1 MLYIFQHYT
10 FFFTQR
16 ETCKSLYLTLTDFLN
31 LREAACSGQQIF
43 AVRGGDYVQTGVV
56 AGISLGQFLGQ
67 KVVFWGIL
75 GQKRTYEDRASSYNL
90 EMQLFVIY
98 RRIHALGRSF
108 SILEN

>member
-1 MLYIFQHYT
+1 MLT
-10 FFFTQR
+10 
-16 ETCKSLYLTLTDFLN
+16 N
-31 LREAACSGQQIF
+31 LREAACIGQQIF
-43 AVRGGDYVQTGVV
+43 AVRGGDYAQTGVV

-75 GQKRTYEDRASSYNL
+75 GQKRTYEDRASLYNL
-90 EMQLFVIY
+90 EMQPFVIY